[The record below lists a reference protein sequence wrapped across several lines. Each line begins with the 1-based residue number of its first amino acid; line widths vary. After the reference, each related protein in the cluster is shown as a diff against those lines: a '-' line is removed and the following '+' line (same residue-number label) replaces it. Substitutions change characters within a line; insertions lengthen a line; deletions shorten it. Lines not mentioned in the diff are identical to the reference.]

1 MDMDIKMGVKEI
13 FMRNR
18 PVIWSIHL
26 GLILGLL
33 TTPPHL
39 AYAETRPC
47 RGFSGAIY
55 SRERLRAICGEP
67 DEILEQETRRVVLWR
82 YKGYPYVVVRGG
94 HDIEI
99 GVPTVKARS
108 TTQKKSTTGLAQG
121 LFLSILDEAVSVSE

>member
-1 MDMDIKMGVKEI
+1 MGIERGVKRS

-18 PVIWSIHL
+18 GLIWSIHC
-26 GLILGLL
+26 GVILGLL
-33 TTPPHL
+33 TTLPHL
-39 AYAETRPC
+39 ASAETRPC
-47 RGFSGAIY
+47 RGFSGDLY
-55 SRERLRAICGEP
+55 SRERLRALCGEP

-82 YKGYPYVVVRGG
+82 YKGYPYVVVRSG
-94 HDIEI
+94 HDSEI

>member
-1 MDMDIKMGVKEI
+1 MGIDRGVKRS

-18 PVIWSIHL
+18 GFIWSIYY
-26 GLILGLL
+26 GVILGLL
-33 TTPPHL
+33 TTIPHL
-39 AYAETRPC
+39 ASAETRPC
-47 RGFSGAIY
+47 RGFSGDLY
-55 SRERLRAICGEP
+55 SRERLRALCGEP

-82 YKGYPYVVVRGG
+82 YKGYPHVVVRSG

-108 TTQKKSTTGLAQG
+108 ITPKKSTTGLAQG